1 MVKNYYFKKNKVRC
15 LLFTAKNIEIS
26 EITFNP
32 LINEIIDI
40 LHFGIYVNITI
51 ILEGKTRE
59 GKQTTIKY
67 LADSIDM
74 K

>member
-1 MVKNYYFKKNKVRC
+1 MVKNYYFKKIK
-15 LLFTAKNIEIS
+15 FKISSAKNIENS
-26 EITFNP
+26 EIRFNS

-40 LHFGIYVNITI
+40 LHFGIYVKIPI
-51 ILEGKTRE
+51 ILKGITGEI
-59 GKQTTIKY
+59 KQTTIKY